1 MKRIGIIGSTGS
13 IGRSCLKV
21 IDHNRE
27 LFQAVSL
34 TGGENVALMTEQIRS
49 ERPAYVAL
57 ATEQAAKKLRE
68 SLREAGVNS
77 IPEIGFG
84 TEGMKT
90 AATLP
95 EVDIVLSATVG
106 VAGLEATYKAIQA
119 GKTIALA
126 NKETMVAAGELVTT
140 LAREKKVELLP
151 VDSEH
156 SGVHQCLRAG
166 RRKEE
171 VRRLVLTASGGP
183 FLRTSKD
190 ELEHVTV
197 EQALRHPT
205 WNMGSRITID
215 SATLMNKGLE
225 VIEAHWLFGFSPEQI
240 EVKVHPQSTVHSLVE
255 FIDGS
260 IVAQL
265 SVNDMQ
271 IPIQYALTYPERT
284 ASNGNRF
291 DWSKLS
297 VLEFS
302 DPDTERFPS
311 LKLAYQA
318 LEQGA
323 SYPCSLNAADE
334 VAVAAFLERRIS
346 FGAIPRLVKDVLE
359 RMPARKFQSMEDVME
374 HDRSSR
380 ELARRLLTR
389 HEN

>member
-1 MKRIGIIGSTGS
+1 MKRIGIVGSTGS

-34 TGGENVALMTEQIRS
+34 TGGENVTLMVEQIKS
-49 ERPAYVAL
+49 EKPAFVSM

-68 SLREAGVNS
+68 SLQQAGMQP

-84 TEGMKT
+84 TAGMIT
-90 AATLP
+90 AATLS

-106 VAGLEATYKAIQA
+106 VAGLEATYEAIHE

-126 NKETMVAAGELVTT
+126 NKETLVAAGELVTT
-140 LAREKKVELLP
+140 LARERRVEVLP

-156 SGVHQCLRAG
+156 SGIHQCLRAG

-183 FLRTSKD
+183 FLRTSKED
-190 ELEHVTV
+190 LEQVTV
-197 EQALRHPT
+197 DQALRHPT

-225 VIEAHWLFGFSPEQI
+225 VIEARWLFGFSLSQI
-240 EVKVHPQSTVHSLVE
+240 EVKIHPQSTVHSLVE

-260 IVAQL
+260 IMAQL

-271 IPIQYALTYPERT
+271 IPIQYALTYPERA
-284 ASNGNRF
+284 ASNANRF

-297 VLEFS
+297 VLEFN

-323 SYPCSLNAADE
+323 SYPCTLNAADE
-334 VAVAAFLERRIS
+334 VAVEAFLARRIS
-346 FGAIPRLVKDVLE
+346 FGAIPRLVRDVLE
-359 RMPARKFQSMEDVME
+359 RMPAQKFQNMEDVME

-380 ELARRLLTR
+380 ELAREILPR
-389 HEN
+389 HVN